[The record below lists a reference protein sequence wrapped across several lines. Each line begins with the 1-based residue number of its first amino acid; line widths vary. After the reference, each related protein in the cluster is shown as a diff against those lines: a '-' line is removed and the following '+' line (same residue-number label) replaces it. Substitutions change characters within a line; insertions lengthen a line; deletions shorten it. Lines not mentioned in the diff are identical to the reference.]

1 MRFKLTLIV
10 IWVICFTTL
19 NAQDIFIQRG
29 KASFYADKFDGRTT
43 ASGEKYKH
51 SKPTAAHLTLP
62 FGTKVKVTNLANDL
76 SVVVTIN
83 DRGPYVQGRIIDLS
97 KSAAKKLEFISQ
109 GLADVSIQ
117 VVDYESDI
125 KGTAQAGRP
134 DMKDLALVEK
144 NEYYKLE
151 ARRVDPH
158 GYGVQIGSY
167 MELVNLMRVS
177 ESLKSSYQKQVTVEV
192 SILNK
197 VKVYKIIVGNLSN
210 RSKAEDL
217 KRRLQKEYPDSF
229 IIGFKE

>member
-1 MRFKLTLIV
+1 MGFKLTLTF
-10 IWVICFTTL
+10 IWVIYITLL

-29 KASFYADKFDGRTT
+29 KASFYADKFEGRVT

-62 FGTKVKVTNLANDL
+62 FGTKVKVTNIANDL
-76 SVVVTIN
+76 AVIVTIN

-97 KSAAKKLEFISQ
+97 KSAAKKLNFISQ
-109 GLADVSIQ
+109 GLADVMIQ
-117 VVDYESDI
+117 VVDYDSDM
-125 KGTAQAGRP
+125 KGASQAGRP
-134 DMKDLALVEK
+134 DMKDLVQVDE

-151 ARRVDPH
+151 ATRVDPN

-192 SILNK
+192 SVLNK
-197 VKVYKIIVGNLSN
+197 VKVYKIIVGNFSS

-229 IIGFKE
+229 IIGF